1 VTPAPRTKPW
11 KPGDTPAV
19 LTLNALAAM
28 GVLVCWIGSATEVRF
43 HDTLYWLQGAIV
55 AALVASVANG
65 LWLVAGMRQLR
76 ARRRVLIETWPRA
89 SSPAAITRELEV
101 VTAERMTT
109 YHRPNCLLVA
119 GKALRTGTRSA
130 LERTKKRPCGMCQ
143 P

>member
-1 VTPAPRTKPW
+1 VTVPARTRPW

-19 LTLNALAAM
+19 LTLNALAAVS
-28 GVLVCWIGSATEVRF
+28 VLVCWIGSATEVRF

-65 LWLVAGMRQLR
+65 LWLLAGMRQLR
-76 ARRRVLIETWPRA
+76 ARRRLLIETWPRQPA
-89 SSPAAITRELEV
+89 SVASTREPDV

-109 YHRPNCLLVA
+109 YHRPSCLLVS
-119 GKALRTGTRSA
+119 GKALRSGTRAA
-130 LERTKKRPCGMCQ
+130 LEGRHKRPCGMCQ

>member
-1 VTPAPRTKPW
+1 MTPSTRTRPW

-19 LTLNALAAM
+19 LTLNAVAAV

-55 AALVASVANG
+55 AALVASVGNG

-76 ARRRVLIETWPRA
+76 ARRRVLIETWPRQPAPTA
-89 SSPAAITRELEV
+89 SVQEPDV

-109 YHRPNCLLVA
+109 YHRPSCLLVA
-119 GKALRTGTRSA
+119 GKALRSGTRSA
-130 LERTKKRPCGMCQ
+130 LERRQKRPCGMCQ

>member
-1 VTPAPRTKPW
+1 MTRSTSTKLW
-11 KPGDTPAV
+11 QPGDTPAV
-19 LTLNALAAM
+19 LALNALAAV
-28 GVLVCWIGSATEVRF
+28 GVVVCWVGSATEVRF

-76 ARRRVLIETWPRA
+76 ARRRVLIETWPRV
-89 SSPAAITRELEV
+89 SSPVATTREPEV

-109 YHRPNCLLVA
+109 YHRPSCLLVA
-119 GKALRTGTRSA
+119 GKAPRSGTRAA
-130 LERTKKRPCGMCQ
+130 LERTHKRPCGMCQ

>member
-1 VTPAPRTKPW
+1 MTPSARTQPW

-19 LTLNALAAM
+19 LTLNALAAV
-28 GVLVCWIGSATEVRF
+28 GVVVCWVGSATEVRF

-76 ARRRVLIETWPRA
+76 ARRRLLIETWPRA
-89 SSPAAITRELEV
+89 SATVATTRELEV

-109 YHRPNCLLVA
+109 YHRPSCLLVA
-119 GKALRTGTRSA
+119 GKALRSGTRAA
-130 LERTKKRPCGMCQ
+130 LERRHKRPCGMCQ